1 MEGHAAM
8 DMSVQRDGS
17 FGARLFSGEGSTSG
31 AHIYVMQWAA
41 VIRDIGIGLLIVGAV
56 AALGPRLLLA
66 VAVPHRPPRPAQG
79 LGTPDRAGHR
89 DLELVCSIGN
99 VPLAGVLYNGGISF
113 DGVISFMFAD
123 LITIPILLIYRK
135 YYGTKMTR
143 VPLGVDHGRRRVRR
157 RGHLQCSRSG
167 EGPRP
172 GPDG

>member
-1 MEGHAAM
+1 
-8 DMSVQRDGS
+8 
-17 FGARLFSGEGSTSG
+17 
-31 AHIYVMQWAA
+31 
-41 VIRDIGIGLLIVGAV
+41 
-56 AALGPRLLLA
+56 
-66 VAVPHRPPRPAQG
+66 
-79 LGTPDRAGHR
+79 
-89 DLELVCSIGN
+89 VCSIGN

-135 YYGTKMTR
+135 YYGTKMTL
-143 VPLGVDHGRRRVRR
+143 VLLGVDHGRRKVRR